1 MTYMFPLFI
10 EKSMFKFLLITHGS
24 LGQSL
29 VECVENNLQKN
40 CHNIIDI
47 ISLNAL
53 DIDFSRK
60 ELDTYVKK
68 NKNFDIIILT
78 DLYGASS
85 SNIVKK
91 HTSDENIYAISGLN
105 LPMLMK
111 AVTLKTDDIQM
122 MVDEIIKCG
131 NKSIINFL

>member
-1 MTYMFPLFI
+1 MFR
-10 EKSMFKFLLITHGS
+10 FLLITHGN

-40 CHNIIDI
+40 CNNIIDI
-47 ISLNAL
+47 ISLNSS
-53 DIDFSRK
+53 DIDLTRK
-60 ELDTYVKK
+60 ELDKYVNK
-68 NKNFDIIILT
+68 NKDFEIIILT

-91 HTSDENIYAISGLN
+91 HTSQENIYAISGLN

-111 AVTLKTDDIQM
+111 AVTLKTNDIQI

>member
-1 MTYMFPLFI
+1 MFR
-10 EKSMFKFLLITHGS
+10 FLLITHGN

-29 VECVENNLQKN
+29 VECVENNLQKKCN
-40 CHNIIDI
+40 NIIDI
-47 ISLNAL
+47 ISLNSSN
-53 DIDFSRK
+53 IDVTRK
-60 ELDTYVKK
+60 ELDIYVNK
-68 NKNFDIIILT
+68 NKDCEIIILT

-91 HTSDENIYAISGLN
+91 HTSQENVYAISGLN

-111 AVTLKTDDIQM
+111 AVTFNTNDVQI

>member
-1 MTYMFPLFI
+1 
-10 EKSMFKFLLITHGS
+10 MFKFLLITHGN

-40 CHNIIDI
+40 YNNIIDS
-47 ISLNAL
+47 ISLNSS
-53 DIDFSRK
+53 DIDLTRK
-60 ELDTYVKK
+60 ELDTYVNK
-68 NKNFDIIILT
+68 NKDCEIIILT

-91 HTSDENIYAISGLN
+91 HSLHENIYAISGLN

-111 AVTLKTDDIQM
+111 AVTFKTNDIQI

>member
-1 MTYMFPLFI
+1 
-10 EKSMFKFLLITHGS
+10 MFKFLLITHCN

-40 CHNIIDI
+40 CNNIIDI
-47 ISLNAL
+47 ISLNSL
-53 DIDFSRK
+53 DIDLTKK
-60 ELDTYVKK
+60 ELDIYVNK
-68 NKNFDIIILT
+68 NKDCEIIILT

-91 HTSDENIYAISGLN
+91 HTSQENVYAISGLN

-111 AVTLKTDDIQM
+111 AVTLKTNDIQI

>member
-1 MTYMFPLFI
+1 
-10 EKSMFKFLLITHGS
+10 MFKFLLITHGN

-40 CHNIIDI
+40 CNNIIDI
-47 ISLNAL
+47 ISLNSSDIDVTRNEL
-53 DIDFSRK
+53 DI
-60 ELDTYVKK
+60 YVNK
-68 NKNFDIIILT
+68 NKDCEIIILT

-91 HTSDENIYAISGLN
+91 HTSQENVYAISGLN

-111 AVTLKTDDIQM
+111 AVTFKTNDIQM

>member
-1 MTYMFPLFI
+1 MFR
-10 EKSMFKFLLITHGS
+10 FLLITHGN

-40 CHNIIDI
+40 CNNIIDI
-47 ISLNAL
+47 ISLNSS
-53 DIDFSRK
+53 DIDLTRK
-60 ELDTYVKK
+60 ELDIYVNK
-68 NKNFDIIILT
+68 NKDSEIIILT

-91 HTSDENIYAISGLN
+91 YTSQEHVYAISGLN

-111 AVTLKTDDIQM
+111 AVTFKTNDIQI

>member
-1 MTYMFPLFI
+1 MFR
-10 EKSMFKFLLITHGS
+10 FLLITHGN

-40 CHNIIDI
+40 CNNIIDI
-47 ISLNAL
+47 ISLNSS
-53 DIDFSRK
+53 DIDLTRK
-60 ELDTYVKK
+60 ELDIYVNK
-68 NKNFDIIILT
+68 NKDSEIIILT

-91 HTSDENIYAISGLN
+91 YTSQENIYAISGLN

-111 AVTLKTDDIQM
+111 AVTFKTNDIQI

>member
-1 MTYMFPLFI
+1 MTYMYPLFI
-10 EKSMFKFLLITHGS
+10 EKSMFKFLLITHGN

-40 CHNIIDI
+40 CQNIIDI
-47 ISLNAL
+47 ISLNSS
-53 DIDFSRK
+53 DIDVTKK
-60 ELDTYVKK
+60 ELDIYVNK
-68 NKNFDIIILT
+68 NKDCEIIILT

-91 HTSDENIYAISGLN
+91 HTSQDHVYAISGLN

-111 AVTLKTDDIQM
+111 AVTFKTNDIQIM
-122 MVDEIIKCG
+122 LDEIIKCG

>member
-1 MTYMFPLFI
+1 
-10 EKSMFKFLLITHGS
+10 MFKFLLITHGN

-40 CHNIIDI
+40 CNNIIDI
-47 ISLNAL
+47 ISLNSS
-53 DIDFSRK
+53 DIDLTRK
-60 ELDTYVKK
+60 ELDIYVNK
-68 NKNFDIIILT
+68 NKDSEIIILT

-91 HTSDENIYAISGLN
+91 HTSQENVYAISGLN

-111 AVTLKTDDIQM
+111 AVTLKTNDIQIM
-122 MVDEIIKCG
+122 MDEIIKCG

>member
-1 MTYMFPLFI
+1 MFR
-10 EKSMFKFLLITHGS
+10 FLLITHGN

-29 VECVENNLQKN
+29 VECVENNLQKK
-40 CHNIIDI
+40 CCDIIDI
-47 ISLNAL
+47 ISLNSS
-53 DIDFSRK
+53 DIDLTRK
-60 ELDTYVKK
+60 ELDIYVNK
-68 NKNFDIIILT
+68 NKDCEIIILT

-91 HTSDENIYAISGLN
+91 HTSQENIYAISGLN

-111 AVTLKTDDIQM
+111 AVTLKTNDIQI

-131 NKSIINFL
+131 NKSIINFYD

>member
-1 MTYMFPLFI
+1 MFR
-10 EKSMFKFLLITHGS
+10 FLLITHGN

-40 CHNIIDI
+40 CNNIIDI
-47 ISLNAL
+47 ISLNPS
-53 DIDFSRK
+53 DIDLTRK
-60 ELDTYVKK
+60 ELDMYVNK
-68 NKNFDIIILT
+68 NKDCEIIILT

-91 HTSDENIYAISGLN
+91 HTSQENIYAISGLN

-111 AVTLKTDDIQM
+111 AVTLKTNDIQI

-131 NKSIINFL
+131 NKSIINFYD

>member
-1 MTYMFPLFI
+1 
-10 EKSMFKFLLITHGS
+10 MFKFLLITHGN

-40 CHNIIDI
+40 CNNIIDI
-47 ISLNAL
+47 ISLNSSDIDVTRNEL
-53 DIDFSRK
+53 DI
-60 ELDTYVKK
+60 YVNK
-68 NKNFDIIILT
+68 NKDCEIIILT

-91 HTSDENIYAISGLN
+91 HTSQENVYAISGLN

-111 AVTLKTDDIQM
+111 AVTLNTNDIQI

>member
-1 MTYMFPLFI
+1 MFR
-10 EKSMFKFLLITHGS
+10 FLLITHGS

-40 CHNIIDI
+40 CNNIIDI
-47 ISLNAL
+47 ISLNSS
-53 DIDFSRK
+53 DIDLTRK
-60 ELDTYVKK
+60 ELDIYLNK
-68 NKNFDIIILT
+68 NKGCEIIVLT

-85 SNIVKK
+85 SNVVKK
-91 HTSDENIYAISGLN
+91 YTSQENVYAISGLN

-111 AVTLKTDDIQM
+111 AVTFKTNDIQI

>member
-1 MTYMFPLFI
+1 
-10 EKSMFKFLLITHGS
+10 MFKFLLITHGN

-40 CHNIIDI
+40 CNNIIDI
-47 ISLNAL
+47 ISLNSS
-53 DIDFSRK
+53 DIDLTRK
-60 ELDTYVKK
+60 ELDIYVNK
-68 NKNFDIIILT
+68 NKDSEIIILT

-91 HTSDENIYAISGLN
+91 HTSQDNVYAISGLN

-111 AVTLKTDDIQM
+111 AVTFKTNDIQIM
-122 MVDEIIKCG
+122 LDEIIKCG

>member
-1 MTYMFPLFI
+1 MFRF
-10 EKSMFKFLLITHGS
+10 SLITHGN

-40 CHNIIDI
+40 CKNIIDI
-47 ISLNAL
+47 ISLNSS
-53 DIDFSRK
+53 DIDLTRK
-60 ELDTYVKK
+60 ELDIYVNK
-68 NKNFDIIILT
+68 NKDCEIIILT

-91 HTSDENIYAISGLN
+91 HTSQDNVYAISGLN

-111 AVTLKTDDIQM
+111 AVTLKTNDIQI

-131 NKSIINFL
+131 NKSIINFYD

>member
-1 MTYMFPLFI
+1 MFR
-10 EKSMFKFLLITHGS
+10 FLLITHGN

-29 VECVENNLQKN
+29 VECVENNLQKK
-40 CHNIIDI
+40 CCDIVDI
-47 ISLNAL
+47 ISLNSS
-53 DIDFSRK
+53 DIDLTRK
-60 ELDTYVKK
+60 ELDIYVNK
-68 NKNFDIIILT
+68 NKDCEIIILT

-91 HTSDENIYAISGLN
+91 HTSQENVYAISGLN

-111 AVTLKTDDIQM
+111 AVTLKTNDIQI

>member
-1 MTYMFPLFI
+1 
-10 EKSMFKFLLITHGS
+10 MFKFLLITHGN

-40 CHNIIDI
+40 CNNIIDI
-47 ISLNAL
+47 ISLNSS
-53 DIDFSRK
+53 DIDVTRN
-60 ELDTYVKK
+60 ELDLYVNK
-68 NKNFDIIILT
+68 NKDCEIIILT

-91 HTSDENIYAISGLN
+91 HTSQENIYAISGLN

-111 AVTLKTDDIQM
+111 AVTLKTNDIQI

>member
-1 MTYMFPLFI
+1 MFR
-10 EKSMFKFLLITHGS
+10 FLLITHGN

-29 VECVENNLQKN
+29 IECVENNLQKN
-40 CHNIIDI
+40 CNNIIDI
-47 ISLNAL
+47 ISLNSS
-53 DIDFSRK
+53 DIDVTRK
-60 ELDTYVKK
+60 ELDIYVNK
-68 NKNFDIIILT
+68 NKDCEIIILT

-91 HTSDENIYAISGLN
+91 HTSQENVYAISGLN

-111 AVTLKTDDIQM
+111 AVTLKTNDIQI

>member
-1 MTYMFPLFI
+1 MFR
-10 EKSMFKFLLITHGS
+10 FLLITHGN

-29 VECVENNLQKN
+29 VECVENNLQKK
-40 CHNIIDI
+40 CCDKIDI
-47 ISLNAL
+47 ISLNSS
-53 DIDFSRK
+53 DIDLTRK
-60 ELDTYVKK
+60 ELDIYVNK
-68 NKNFDIIILT
+68 NKDYEIIILT

-91 HTSDENIYAISGLN
+91 HTSQENVYAISGLN

-111 AVTLKTDDIQM
+111 AVTLNTNNIQI

>member
-1 MTYMFPLFI
+1 MFR
-10 EKSMFKFLLITHGS
+10 FLLITHGN

-29 VECVENNLQKN
+29 VECVENNLQKK
-40 CHNIIDI
+40 CCDIIDI
-47 ISLNAL
+47 ISLNSS
-53 DIDFSRK
+53 DIDLTRK
-60 ELDTYVKK
+60 ELDIYVNK
-68 NKNFDIIILT
+68 NKDCEIIILT

-91 HTSDENIYAISGLN
+91 HTSQENIHAISGLN

-111 AVTLKTDDIQM
+111 AVTLKTNDIQI

>member
-1 MTYMFPLFI
+1 MFR
-10 EKSMFKFLLITHGS
+10 FLLITHGN

-29 VECVENNLQKN
+29 IECVENNLQKN
-40 CHNIIDI
+40 CNNIIDI
-47 ISLNAL
+47 ISLNSS
-53 DIDFSRK
+53 DIDVTRK
-60 ELDTYVKK
+60 ELDIYVNK
-68 NKNFDIIILT
+68 NKDCEIIILT

-91 HTSDENIYAISGLN
+91 HTTKENIYAISGLN

-111 AVTLKTDDIQM
+111 AVTLKTNDIQI

>member
-1 MTYMFPLFI
+1 
-10 EKSMFKFLLITHGS
+10 MFKFLLITHGN

-40 CHNIIDI
+40 CNNIIDI
-47 ISLNAL
+47 ISLNSS
-53 DIDFSRK
+53 DIDLTRK
-60 ELDTYVKK
+60 ELDIYVNK
-68 NKNFDIIILT
+68 NKDSEIIILT

-91 HTSDENIYAISGLN
+91 HTSQENIYAISGLN

-111 AVTLKTDDIQM
+111 AVTLKTNDIQI

>member
-1 MTYMFPLFI
+1 
-10 EKSMFKFLLITHGS
+10 MFKFLLITHGN

-40 CHNIIDI
+40 CNNIIDN
-47 ISLNAL
+47 ISLNSS
-53 DIDFSRK
+53 DIDLTRK
-60 ELDTYVKK
+60 ELDIYVNK
-68 NKNFDIIILT
+68 NKDCEIIILT

-91 HTSDENIYAISGLN
+91 HTSQENVYAISGLN

-111 AVTLKTDDIQM
+111 AVTLKTNDIQI

>member
-1 MTYMFPLFI
+1 MFR
-10 EKSMFKFLLITHGS
+10 FLLITHGN

-29 VECVENNLQKN
+29 VKCVENNLQKK
-40 CHNIIDI
+40 CCDIIDI
-47 ISLNAL
+47 ISLNSS
-53 DIDFSRK
+53 DIDLTRK
-60 ELDTYVKK
+60 ELDIYVNK
-68 NKNFDIIILT
+68 NKDYEIIILT

-91 HTSDENIYAISGLN
+91 HTSQENIYAISGLN

-111 AVTLKTDDIQM
+111 AVTLKTNDIQI

-131 NKSIINFL
+131 NKSIINFYD

>member
-1 MTYMFPLFI
+1 MFR
-10 EKSMFKFLLITHGS
+10 FLLITHGN

-40 CHNIIDI
+40 CNNIIDI
-47 ISLNAL
+47 ISLNSL
-53 DIDFSRK
+53 DIDLTRK
-60 ELDTYVKK
+60 ELDTYVNK
-68 NKNFDIIILT
+68 NKDCEIIILT

-91 HTSDENIYAISGLN
+91 HTSQENVYAISGLN

-111 AVTLKTDDIQM
+111 AVTLKTNDIQI

>member
-1 MTYMFPLFI
+1 
-10 EKSMFKFLLITHGS
+10 MFKFLLITHGN

-40 CHNIIDI
+40 CNNIIDI
-47 ISLNAL
+47 ISLNSS
-53 DIDFSRK
+53 DIDLTRK
-60 ELDTYVKK
+60 ELDIYVNK
-68 NKNFDIIILT
+68 NKDCEIIILT

-91 HTSDENIYAISGLN
+91 HTSQESIYAISGLN

-111 AVTLKTDDIQM
+111 AVTLKTNDIQI

>member
-1 MTYMFPLFI
+1 
-10 EKSMFKFLLITHGS
+10 MFKFLLITHGN

-40 CHNIIDI
+40 CNNIIDI
-47 ISLNAL
+47 ISLNSS
-53 DIDFSRK
+53 DIDVTRN
-60 ELDTYVKK
+60 ELDTYVNK
-68 NKNFDIIILT
+68 NKDFEIIILT

-91 HTSDENIYAISGLN
+91 HTSQENVYAISGLN

-111 AVTLKTDDIQM
+111 AVTLKTNDIQT

>member
-1 MTYMFPLFI
+1 MFR
-10 EKSMFKFLLITHGS
+10 FLLITHGN

-40 CHNIIDI
+40 CNNIIDI
-47 ISLNAL
+47 ISLNSS
-53 DIDFSRK
+53 DIDLTRK
-60 ELDTYVKK
+60 ELDIYINK
-68 NKNFDIIILT
+68 NKDYEIIILT

-91 HTSDENIYAISGLN
+91 HTSQENIYAISGLN

-111 AVTLKTDDIQM
+111 AVTLKTNDIQI

-131 NKSIINFL
+131 NKSIINFYD

>member
-1 MTYMFPLFI
+1 MFR
-10 EKSMFKFLLITHGS
+10 FLLITHGN

-29 VECVENNLQKN
+29 VECVEKNLQKN
-40 CHNIIDI
+40 CNNIIDI
-47 ISLNAL
+47 ISLNSS
-53 DIDFSRK
+53 DIDLTRK
-60 ELDTYVKK
+60 ELDIYVNK
-68 NKNFDIIILT
+68 NKDCEIIILT

-91 HTSDENIYAISGLN
+91 HTSQEHVYAISGLN

-111 AVTLKTDDIQM
+111 AVTLKTNDIQI

>member
-1 MTYMFPLFI
+1 MFR
-10 EKSMFKFLLITHGS
+10 FLLITHGN

-29 VECVENNLQKN
+29 VECVENNLQKK
-40 CHNIIDI
+40 CCDIIDI
-47 ISLNAL
+47 ISLNSS
-53 DIDFSRK
+53 DIDLTRK
-60 ELDTYVKK
+60 ELDIYVNK
-68 NKNFDIIILT
+68 NKDYEIIILT

-91 HTSDENIYAISGLN
+91 HTSQENIYAISGLN

-111 AVTLKTDDIQM
+111 AVTLKTNDIQI

-131 NKSIINFL
+131 NKSIINFYD

>member
-1 MTYMFPLFI
+1 MFR
-10 EKSMFKFLLITHGS
+10 FLLITHGN

-29 VECVENNLQKN
+29 VECVENNLQKK
-40 CHNIIDI
+40 CCDTIDI
-47 ISLNAL
+47 ISLNSS
-53 DIDFSRK
+53 DIDLTRK
-60 ELDTYVKK
+60 ELDIYVNK
-68 NKNFDIIILT
+68 NKDCEIIILT

-91 HTSDENIYAISGLN
+91 HTSQENIYAISGLN

-111 AVTLKTDDIQM
+111 AVTLKTNDIQI

>member
-1 MTYMFPLFI
+1 MFR
-10 EKSMFKFLLITHGS
+10 FLLITHGN

-40 CHNIIDI
+40 CNNIIDI
-47 ISLNAL
+47 ISLNSSDIDVTRNEL
-53 DIDFSRK
+53 DI
-60 ELDTYVKK
+60 YVNK
-68 NKNFDIIILT
+68 NKDCEIIILT

-91 HTSDENIYAISGLN
+91 YTSQENIYAISGLN

-111 AVTLKTDDIQM
+111 AVTLKTSDIQI

>member
-1 MTYMFPLFI
+1 
-10 EKSMFKFLLITHGS
+10 MFKLLLITHGN

-40 CHNIIDI
+40 CNNLIDT
-47 ISLNAL
+47 ISLNSS
-53 DIDFSRK
+53 DIDLTKK
-60 ELDTYVKK
+60 ELDTYVRK
-68 NKNFDIIILT
+68 NKDYEIIILT

-91 HTSDENIYAISGLN
+91 HTSQENVYAVSGLN

-111 AVTLKTDDIQM
+111 AVTLKTNNIQI

>member
-1 MTYMFPLFI
+1 
-10 EKSMFKFLLITHGS
+10 MFKFLLITHGN

-29 VECVENNLQKN
+29 IECVENNLQKN
-40 CHNIIDI
+40 CNNIIDI
-47 ISLNAL
+47 ISLNSS
-53 DIDFSRK
+53 DIDLTRK
-60 ELDTYVKK
+60 ELDIYVNK
-68 NKNFDIIILT
+68 NKDCEIIILT

-91 HTSDENIYAISGLN
+91 YTSQENVYAISGLN

-111 AVTLKTDDIQM
+111 AVTLKTNDIQI
-122 MVDEIIKCG
+122 MVNEIIKCG

>member
-1 MTYMFPLFI
+1 
-10 EKSMFKFLLITHGS
+10 MFKFLLITHGN

-40 CHNIIDI
+40 CNNVIDI
-47 ISLNAL
+47 ISLNSS
-53 DIDFSRK
+53 DIDLTKK
-60 ELDTYVKK
+60 ELDIYVNK
-68 NKNFDIIILT
+68 NKDCEIIILT
-78 DLYGASS
+78 DLYGAFS

-91 HTSDENIYAISGLN
+91 HTSQENVYAISGLN

-111 AVTLKTDDIQM
+111 AVTLKTNDIQI

>member
-1 MTYMFPLFI
+1 MFR
-10 EKSMFKFLLITHGS
+10 FLLITHGN

-40 CHNIIDI
+40 CNNIIDI
-47 ISLNAL
+47 ISLNSS
-53 DIDFSRK
+53 DIDLTRK
-60 ELDTYVKK
+60 ELDIYVNK
-68 NKNFDIIILT
+68 NKDSEIIILT

-91 HTSDENIYAISGLN
+91 YTSQESIYAISGLN

-111 AVTLKTDDIQM
+111 AVTLKTNDIQI

>member
-1 MTYMFPLFI
+1 
-10 EKSMFKFLLITHGS
+10 MFKFLLITHGN

-40 CHNIIDI
+40 CNNIIDN
-47 ISLNAL
+47 ISLNSS
-53 DIDFSRK
+53 DIDLTRK
-60 ELDTYVKK
+60 ELDIYVHK
-68 NKNFDIIILT
+68 NKDCEIIILT

-91 HTSDENIYAISGLN
+91 HTSQDNVYAISGLN

-111 AVTLKTDDIQM
+111 AVTFKTNDIQI